1 MPRTLDTII
10 VGAGSAGSA
19 LAARLTEDPSRSVL
33 LLDAGPDYRAGT
45 LPPELVTLSKPI
57 DWPHD
62 WRNEVTSI
70 RDRRLFYGRGR
81 VVGGSSQTNGGVAI
95 RAEPADLASMPPG
108 WRFDDLLP
116 AFCRSEHDLD
126 FGAAP
131 YHGDA
136 GPIPIVRWPRDS
148 WAPLQRAFFD
158 ACRAL
163 GHESCPDHNAPGTTG
178 VGPIPMNRVERRRM
192 SNLLVY
198 LEPARGRP
206 NLEIR
211 GDAHVRRVLVR
222 DGRAHGV
229 ELVDGTRL
237 EAGEVVLSAGVVQD
251 PLLLW
256 RSGIGPAAAI
266 EALGGTV
273 ALDHP
278 HIGSHVTDHYVVT
291 YATPIDPRLVGDHDP
306 SLQTILRL
314 RAPGSDRQNDLQ
326 ITPFARRHPDGA
338 RSIAMSV
345 SLQLP
350 DGEGSITPTSL
361 DPDAPPRI
369 AWPFAAV
376 PENRRR
382 LREGWR
388 AAARLAQASGI
399 AIDPAAVER
408 DLACADAELDARI
421 EDEHTAFYHG
431 VGTCRMGVDATT
443 SVVDDGCRVRGIDG
457 LFVVDASILPT
468 VPRSNTHLVCVALG
482 EHAATLLAR

>member
-1 MPRTLDTII
+1 MRAARDTII
-10 VGAGSAGSA
+10 VGAGSSGSA
-19 LAARLTEDPSRSVL
+19 LAARLSEDPSRTVL
-33 LLDAGPDYRAGT
+33 LLEAGPDYRADT
-45 LPPELVTLSKPI
+45 LPPELVTLSKAI

-70 RDRRLFYGRGR
+70 LDRRLFYGRGR

-95 RAEPADLASMPPG
+95 RAEPADFASMPPG
-108 WRFDDLLP
+108 WRYDDLLP

-136 GPIPIVRWPRDS
+136 GPIPIVRWPRDT

-158 ACRAL
+158 ASRAL
-163 GHESCPDHNAPGTTG
+163 GHESCADHNAPGTSG

-192 SNLLVY
+192 SNLLCY

-211 GDAHVRRVLVR
+211 GDAHVRRLLVR

-266 EALGGTV
+266 EALGGTCM
-273 ALDHP
+273 LDHP

-291 YATPIDPRLVGDHDP
+291 YATPIDARLVGDHDP

-369 AWPFAAV
+369 AWPFAGIA
-376 PENRRR
+376 ENRRR

-388 AAARLAQASGI
+388 TAARLARASGI
-399 AIDPAAVER
+399 ATDPAAVER
-408 DLACADAELDARI
+408 DLSLADAELDAQI
-421 EDEHTAFYHG
+421 EQEHTAFYHG
-431 VGTCRMGVDATT
+431 VGTCRMGVDPET
-443 SVVDDGCRVRGIDG
+443 SVVDDRCRLRGVDA
-457 LFVVDASILPT
+457 LYVVDASILPT
-468 VPRSNTHLVCVALG
+468 VPRSNTHLACVALG